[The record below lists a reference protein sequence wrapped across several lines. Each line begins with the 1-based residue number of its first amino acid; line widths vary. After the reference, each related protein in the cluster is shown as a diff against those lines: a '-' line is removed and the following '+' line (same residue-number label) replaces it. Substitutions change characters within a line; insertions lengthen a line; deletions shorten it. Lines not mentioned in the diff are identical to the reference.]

1 MKIKRF
7 VALILCSLLLCLA
20 LAGCSESAGVD
31 DYNWEPEVIV
41 ELEFDLY
48 IITDSTPGED
58 STSAMKTVNSKI
70 NQYIDDKYNTTVN
83 IHYHTADE
91 YDSVIANLVGASDV
105 SSVSS
110 EIFSPAGRQK
120 GGSIIL
126 ITSDEMHD
134 YLVGQNKLVDLNPFL
149 DTKDFGTLNIQLSSA
164 LIEAAKVGGE
174 SAEHLYCI
182 PNDHTIGEYEY
193 TVINR
198 ELAEG
203 VLNFSAQ
210 TELNEMHINN
220 GTPND
225 MAAELIESVNANL
238 SILGVSSV
246 EEVIRVEK
254 GNYEDKAAFESQGY
268 ICNISAY
275 PEATAEDAFSSAFGI
290 LKAEDIHYDG
300 ELLISASECERR
312 AMEIVYA
319 INADKTVRNL
329 LQYGVENTHYT
340 LEGDDFVVPFEDNP
354 YKMSLIYTGDM
365 FNAYYCSEWTK
376 EMADNGNKQNMQSV
390 VNSEE

>member
-7 VALILCSLLLCLA
+7 IALILCSVFLCLA
-20 LAGCSESAGVD
+20 LAGCSDSAGVD
-31 DYNWEPEVIV
+31 DYNWKPEVIV

-48 IITDSTPGED
+48 IITDSIPGEE

-70 NQYIDDKYNTTVN
+70 NQYIDDKYNTTIN

-91 YDSVIANLVGASDV
+91 YDAVIASLVGASEV
-105 SSVSS
+105 SPVSS
-110 EIFSPAGRQK
+110 EILSPAGRQK

-134 YLVGQNKLVDLNPFL
+134 YLVSQNKLVDLKPFL
-149 DTKDFGTLNIQLSSA
+149 DTKDFGTLNIQLTST
-164 LIEAAKVGGE
+164 LIKAAKVNDE
-174 SAEHLYCI
+174 SGEHLYCI
-182 PNDHTIGEYEY
+182 PNDHPIGEYEY
-193 TVINR
+193 TVIKR
-198 ELAEG
+198 EIAEG
-203 VLNFSAQ
+203 ILNFSAQ
-210 TELNEMHINN
+210 TELNEMLIQN
-220 GTPND
+220 GNPND
-225 MAAELIESVNANL
+225 LASELIESVNENL
-238 SILGVSSV
+238 SLLGVSSAD
-246 EEVIRVEK
+246 EVIRVEK
-254 GNYEDKAAFESQGY
+254 GYYEDKALWESQGY
-268 ICNISAY
+268 VCNVSAY

-290 LKAEDIHYDG
+290 LKAEDIHYNGD
-300 ELLISASECERR
+300 LLISAAECERR

-340 LEGDDFVVPFEDNP
+340 LEGEDFVVPFDNNA

-376 EMADNGNKQNMQSV
+376 EKAENGNMQNMQSV